1 MRVTCIVHA
10 ILCIQTFTE
19 EMHNIDIV
27 HYSLLQLQVAL
38 PVMEEGSPMEPQER
52 EAKVHAVIHT
62 MHVAACFFNLA
73 FSFWIIGERQK
84 QDSNKLG
91 MSKKERTTDGAA
103 HSRIFGKTHGC
114 INSHAYII
122 TVCLLQIQH
131 PI

>member
-1 MRVTCIVHA
+1 MYSA
-10 ILCIQTFTE
+10 ILCIQTITE

-38 PVMEEGSPMEPQER
+38 PVVEEGSPMEPQER
-52 EAKVHAVIHT
+52 EVKVHAVIHT
-62 MHVAACFFNLA
+62 MHVATTMHVAARCFSLA
-73 FSFWIIGERQK
+73 FSFWIIGEQQK

-114 INSHAYII
+114 M
-122 TVCLLQIQH
+122 
-131 PI
+131 